1 MSDFPTTDPR
11 LLELLERARKHEI
24 TPAEVRAQR
33 VSWVRAETDAD
44 EDTIRRALALPS
56 VEEERILAD
65 LRSGKLVA
73 VPRPWRAERGS
84 EGFSMNIR
92 RGIVTDYW
100 SANFAFTSRRQRDQV
115 LALIAASPAPNGA
128 AP

>member
-1 MSDFPTTDPR
+1 MNKAFDKIAAGLNEAID
-11 LLELLERARKHEI
+11 LA
-24 TPAEVRAQR
+24 
-33 VSWVRAETDAD
+33 RAERLIGIPAAT
-44 EDTIRRALALPS
+44 LAG
-56 VEEERILAD
+56 

-92 RGIVTDYW
+92 HGVVTDYW

-115 LALIAASPAPNGA
+115 LAIIAAAPAPKRALSA
-128 AP
+128 AQTELDPA